1 MPKSP
6 EPDSLNVPVRQLV
19 ADGLRSRRLSGTEAD
34 AVLRSEG
41 VLPDAPQWREFLRR
55 LFMYTGALACAIGVV
70 FFFAFNW
77 QELPRFAKF
86 ALLQGGV
93 LIAAAYAWRRGPG
106 QLAGQAAL
114 LGAMLL
120 CGALLAYLGQT
131 YQTGADTFQLF
142 LAWAVL
148 ILPWVVAAHLGAA
161 WALWLVL
168 VNLAV
173 LLYFGRASSEPLD
186 LFLEVYGGHLAL
198 FWLNLVVLLVA
209 EWTLRASAARLFPR
223 FAGVLVLA
231 CAGPGLIGFIVDGD
245 AGGHG
250 WLLSVSRFAMLAAIV
265 GFLLFY
271 RRRRDMVML
280 AATLFAAIII
290 STCVLW
296 RIFFDHIDLDES
308 GGILMLGLFLIGSS
322 AAAAAWLRATQRQ
335 WQQGALS

>member
-1 MPKSP
+1 M
-6 EPDSLNVPVRQLV
+6 RQLV
-19 ADGLRSRRLSGTEAD
+19 SDGLCTRRLTSTEAD
-34 AVLRSEG
+34 AILRSAG
-41 VLPDAPQWREFLRR
+41 VLPNAPQWREFLKR

-93 LIAAAYAWRRGPG
+93 VIAAAYAWRRGPD
-106 QLAGQAAL
+106 QIVGQAAL

-148 ILPWVVAAHLGAA
+148 ILPWAIAARLGAA

-173 LLYFGRASSEPLD
+173 LLYFGRMSSNPLEI
-186 LFLEVYGGHLAL
+186 FFEVYGGHLLL

-209 EWTLRASAARLFPR
+209 EWTLRASSLSAASRLFPR

-231 CAGPGLIGFIVDGD
+231 CAGPGLVGLIVDVD
-245 AGGHG
+245 VDDHH
-250 WLLSVSRFAMLAAIV
+250 WLLMVSRLAMLATIV
-265 GFLLFY
+265 GFLFFY
-271 RRRRDMVML
+271 RRRHDMVML
-280 AATLFAAIII
+280 AATLLASIII
-290 STCVLW
+290 ATFMVW
-296 RIFFDHIDLDES
+296 RVFRHFGGDEL
-308 GGILMLGLFLIGSS
+308 GGILMLGLFLICSS
-322 AAAAAWLRATQRQ
+322 AAAAAWLRVTQRQ